1 MPLRRMTGRHRSTAA
16 NWQLAALLAF
26 TAGVVDVSG
35 YLSLRQFTSHMS
47 GTVSSLAAEAATS
60 GFSILARPM
69 VVLACFLAGAA
80 FCAML
85 VNWERRR
92 NREGLFAVPML
103 VEACLLASIPFFA
116 GQGHLFESLAV
127 LGFSMG
133 LQNAIITK
141 ISHAEIR
148 TTHVTGMI
156 TDIGIELGK
165 LFYWNRTTG
174 RVPVRAERQRL
185 LLLTA
190 LVSLFFLGG
199 AISSFTYPHVGFL
212 LLVPVALLL
221 AVPTILPI
229 TADVRAAMRDQAI
242 GNP

>member
-1 MPLRRMTGRHRSTAA
+1 MTARERSTAA

-26 TAGVVDVSG
+26 TAGTVDVCG
-35 YLSLRQFTSHMS
+35 YLALRQFSSHMS
-47 GTVSSLAAEAATS
+47 GTVSSLAADLAAHR
-60 GFSILARPM
+60 FAILLKPM
-69 VVLACFLAGAA
+69 FVLGCFVAGAA
-80 FCAML
+80 FCAVL

-92 NREGLFAVPML
+92 NRESLFAVPVL
-103 VEACLLASIPFFA
+103 VEAMLLASLPLFA
-116 GQGHLFESLAV
+116 GPEHLIGSLAV

-141 ISHAEIR
+141 ISRAEIR

-185 LLLTA
+185 LLLTV
-190 LVSLFFLGG
+190 LVGLFFTGG
-199 AISSFTYPHVGFL
+199 ATSAILFSHVGFL
-212 LLVPVALLL
+212 LMIPLAILL
-221 AVPTILPI
+221 AVPTVLPI
-229 TADVRAAMRDQAI
+229 TADLRSVAA
-242 GNP
+242 NN